1 MQRGPQDYEA
11 PSCAQVGGDFWFAE
25 KDVDDSELKVITDY
39 RFAKSICNSCPHKTE
54 CAEWGLE
61 HELWGMWGGL
71 TPKERVYIRRRK
83 NLFIK
88 GDRSA

>member
-1 MQRGPQDYEA
+1 MERGPQDYEA

-39 RFAKSICNSCPHKTE
+39 RFAKSICNSCPHKIE

-71 TPKERVYIRRRK
+71 TPRERVYIRRRK
-83 NLFIK
+83 NIFIK